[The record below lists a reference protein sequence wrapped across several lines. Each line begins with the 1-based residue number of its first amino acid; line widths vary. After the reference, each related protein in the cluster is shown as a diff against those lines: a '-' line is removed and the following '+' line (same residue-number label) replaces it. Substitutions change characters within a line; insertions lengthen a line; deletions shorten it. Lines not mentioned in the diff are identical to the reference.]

1 MKSVQDLSLDV
12 SSLPLEQHGVKC
24 SQQILSFLDSTL
36 DSWVVYPK
44 FFPVTAQA
52 RYPEHMSSTG
62 AVEVKVPRKQVISWA
77 LWDWGTSAF
86 SVLITTFVFARYI
99 VSSYFIDPKIVAA
112 YEAAGGEGQATG
124 TALTNFQAAEAN
136 LTSWVGWALA
146 IGGVAVAVIAPVV
159 GQRTD
164 AGGKR
169 KLWLGINT
177 GIVIAATAAMFFVE
191 GTPQFFALGIVL
203 LTIGNVFYEMAN
215 VNYNAMLLQVSTPKN
230 MGRISGFGWG
240 MGYFGGIVVLLIAL
254 VGFILG
260 DPPYWFGVTTE
271 AGMNIRV
278 VAVFGA
284 LWALA
289 FSLPVLFNVPEN
301 IATHPGKK
309 AGIIESY
316 KILFRK
322 IADLYKNSRPTFYF
336 LLASAVFRDGL
347 AAVFAFGGIL
357 AGTVFGLSFTEVIL
371 FAIGGNLVAGIG
383 VLFSGWI
390 DDKIGSKRVIVI
402 ALIGL
407 VLTGIGLFIFHDG
420 GATAFWIGGLML
432 TFFVGPAQASARA
445 FLGHLAPEGEE
456 GEIFG
461 LYATTGR
468 AVSFLAPTLFAI
480 FVSAFG
486 ATYFGILGI
495 VIVLLAGLLLMI
507 PLRAKFIR

>member
-1 MKSVQDLSLDV
+1 MTLRDV
-12 SSLPLEQHGVKC
+12 PTVK
-24 SQQILSFLDSTL
+24 I
-36 DSWVVYPK
+36 PK
-44 FFPVTAQA
+44 
-52 RYPEHMSSTG
+52 
-62 AVEVKVPRKQVISWA
+62 KQVLSWA

-99 VSSYFIDPKIVAA
+99 VSPSFMDPTVVDA
-112 YEAAGGEGQATG
+112 YEQAGGEGVASG
-124 TALTNFQAAEAN
+124 SALKNFQLAEAN
-136 LTSWVGWALA
+136 LTSWVGWAMA
-146 IGGVAVAVIAPVV
+146 IAGVAVAVVAPIV

-177 GIVIAATAAMFFVE
+177 GVVIAATFAMFFVE
-191 GTPQFFALGIVL
+191 GSPQYFALGIVL

-230 MGRISGFGWG
+230 MGRISGFGWA

-271 AGMNIRV
+271 ADMNIR
-278 VAVFGA
+278 AVTV
-284 LWALA
+284 LA
-289 FSLPVLFNVPEN
+289 AVWSIIFALPVLINVPEN
-301 IATHPGKK
+301 TATAPGRR

-316 KILFRK
+316 KILFAK
-322 IADLYKNSRPTFYF
+322 IADLYKNSRTTFYF

-402 ALIGL
+402 ALSGL
-407 VLTGIGLFIFHDG
+407 VVTGIVLFFLHDG
-420 GATAFWIGGLML
+420 GANAFWIGGLML

-445 FLGHLAPEGEE
+445 YLGHLAPEGQE

-468 AVSFLAPTLFAI
+468 AISFLAPAMFAL
-480 FVSAFG
+480 FVSLGG

-495 VIVLLAGLLLMI
+495 VAVLLAGLLLML

>member
-1 MKSVQDLSLDV
+1 
-12 SSLPLEQHGVKC
+12 
-24 SQQILSFLDSTL
+24 
-36 DSWVVYPK
+36 
-44 FFPVTAQA
+44 
-52 RYPEHMSSTG
+52 MSSTG

-99 VSSYFIDPKIVAA
+99 VSSYFIDPKIVDA
-112 YEAAGGEGQATG
+112 YEAAGGEGVATG
-124 TALTNFQAAEAN
+124 PALTNFQAAEAN

-146 IGGVAVAVIAPVV
+146 IGGLAIAFISPVL

-177 GIVIAATAAMFFVE
+177 GVVIVATTAMFFVQGYPE
-191 GTPQFFALGIVL
+191 YFVLGIVL

-215 VNYNAMLLQVSTPKN
+215 VNYNAMLLQVSSPKN

-240 MGYFGGIVVLLIAL
+240 MGYIGGIVVLLIAL
-254 VGFILG
+254 VGFVLG

-278 VAVFGA
+278 VAVFA
-284 LWALA
+284 AIWSLI
-289 FSLPVLFNVPEN
+289 FSIPVLLNVPEN
-301 IATHPGKK
+301 TATAKGEKLS
-309 AGIIESY
+309 IIGSY
-316 KILFRK
+316 KAVFAK
-322 IADLYKNSRPTFYF
+322 IKDLYKNARPTFYF

-357 AGTVFGLSFTEVIL
+357 AGTVFGLSFTQVIL

-383 VLFSGWI
+383 VFLSGWI

-402 ALIGL
+402 SLIGL

-420 GATAFWIGGLML
+420 GANAFWIGGLML

-445 FLGHLAPEGEE
+445 YLGHLAPEGQE
-456 GEIFG
+456 GELFG

-468 AVSFLAPTLFAI
+468 AISFLAPTCFALFVAG
-480 FVSAFG
+480 FG

-495 VIVLLAGLLLMI
+495 VLVLLAGLLLMI

>member
-1 MKSVQDLSLDV
+1 MSISA
-12 SSLPLEQHGVKC
+12 
-24 SQQILSFLDSTL
+24 DSPTFVAP
-36 DSWVVYPK
+36 SGRGGTK
-44 FFPVTAQA
+44 
-52 RYPEHMSSTG
+52 G
-62 AVEVKVPRKQVISWA
+62 QVFAWA

-99 VSSYFIDPKIVAA
+99 VSSYFIDPQIVAD
-112 YEAAGGEGQATG
+112 YEAAGGEGVATG

-136 LTSWVGWALA
+136 LTSWVGWAMA
-146 IGGVAVAVIAPVV
+146 IGGVAVAVVAPIV

-177 GIVIAATAAMFFVE
+177 GIVIAATFSMFFVE
-191 GTPQFFALGIVL
+191 GSPQFFVLGIVL

-215 VNYNAMLLQVSTPKN
+215 VNYNAMLLQISTPKN
-230 MGRISGFGWG
+230 IGWISGFGWG
-240 MGYFGGIVVLLIAL
+240 MGYFGGIVVLLVAL
-254 VGFILG
+254 VGFVLG
-260 DPPYWFGVTTE
+260 EPPYWFGVSTDG
-271 AGMNIRV
+271 GMNIRA
-278 VAVFGA
+278 VAV
-284 LWALA
+284 LA
-289 FSLPVLFNVPEN
+289 AIWSLIFALPVLFAVPEN
-301 IATHPGKK
+301 TATAPGRK

-316 KILFRK
+316 KILFTK
-322 IADLYKNSRPTFYF
+322 IADLYRTSRPTFYF

-407 VLTGIGLFIFHDG
+407 VITGIGLFFFHDG
-420 GATAFWIGGLML
+420 GANAFWMGGLML
-432 TFFVGPAQASARA
+432 TFFVGPAQASSRA
-445 FLGHLAPEGEE
+445 LLGHLAPEGQE

-468 AVSFLAPTLFAI
+468 AISFLAPAMFAL
-480 FVSAFG
+480 FVSLGG

-495 VIVLLAGLLLMI
+495 VAVLFVGLLLML
-507 PLRAKFIR
+507 PLRATYIR